1 MARIGTM
8 PSNHTSRD
16 RKNGQLFIYT
26 SKDPMITPGMPTR
39 GSVGQTIFRHHPHGH
54 IDHPMSVVSARWSQ
68 ICQSNVAVLFASMT
82 VMRRVG
88 HQEINRVTRAQI
100 TQVMQRALSRF
111 VPRGEMRAPGTRSLL
126 MVAMI
131 RHELGGGEAVDVGHP
146 LGVVWYVSSRS
157 VHNGLPEEKGWERQY
172 KSDRLACPDRIQ
184 NRCYSVFLYGTIWR
198 LTTGALGLR
207 YVSKS
212 LTQTLVEVC
221 LCCMSRE

>member
-1 MARIGTM
+1 MSPCAFFS
-8 PSNHTSRD
+8 PSFHPILQGSKRD
-16 RKNGQLFIYT
+16 
-26 SKDPMITPGMPTR
+26 KDPMITPEMPTR

-68 ICQSNVAVLFASMT
+68 ICQINVEVLFASMT

-131 RHELGGGEAVDVGHP
+131 RHELGGGEAVDVGNP
-146 LGVVWYVSSRS
+146 LGGVWYVSSRS

-184 NRCYSVFLYGTIWR
+184 NRCYSVQKPRAMFAVILE
-198 LTTGALGLR
+198 
-207 YVSKS
+207 S
-212 LTQTLVEVC
+212 VEIPPAPLSPPRRAVG
-221 LCCMSRE
+221 